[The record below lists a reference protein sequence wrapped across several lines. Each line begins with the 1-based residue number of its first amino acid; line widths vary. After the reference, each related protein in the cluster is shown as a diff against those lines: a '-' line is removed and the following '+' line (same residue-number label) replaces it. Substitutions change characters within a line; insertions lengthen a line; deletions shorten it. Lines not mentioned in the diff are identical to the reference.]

1 MRAKIIAT
9 LFVCLAALV
18 AVTLTLANGAGRE
31 YRDAATDALKAGGQ
45 AVRIA
50 HLVNEYS
57 LATAAELAVSVNEVA
72 AGFACPKTEADLAA
86 ANAEQTPMLDPTTG
100 QPMRNAAGLV
110 LDTNGQPI
118 LPVAPGSR
126 CTLTQHVAVMNALD
140 AWTNSHVQRLQQAAA
155 VDLASRGPGFSLP
168 MAPDLVIAAN
178 ADGEVIARIGRD
190 MRDWYGP
197 EKPNMSVFFPVQ
209 QAELLA
215 QTGVPSMQTG
225 TIVWREHDSAPPK
238 LAVIGVAPVMRM
250 IDGTNTFLGTVIV
263 GNFVTDD
270 VATDTAT
277 TASRVDLFYWYMQ
290 GSNIAL
296 AAHNTTMPGGL
307 DNELLSASLAPVNG
321 AAVSLNE
328 AIGSDPGTVFTTTL
342 STGDFVVQPVVLT
355 RAEGA
360 TGAPVVGMV
369 AISSLSRSTG
379 PLAQLFSALPGVAM
393 ALFLVGVVVII
404 ASLRQYLAP
413 LGDIG
418 KGVLEVIAGNKDYM
432 WPVDDKSD
440 FSDLSHSLNIMS
452 ARLQGKRDPDA
463 EEGDGSEAWATPGAP
478 GEPSKKGLGGLGLRK
493 RNTEIG
499 EDTPNANGGT
509 PE

>member
-18 AVTLTLANGAGRE
+18 AVTLTLATGAGRE
-31 YRDAATDALKAGGQ
+31 YQATATESLKAGGQ

-72 AGFACPKTEADLAA
+72 AGFACPKTDAELAA
-86 ANAEQTPMLDPTTG
+86 ANAEQTPMLNPATG
-100 QPMRNAAGLV
+100 QPMRNDAGLM
-110 LDTNGQPI
+110 LDTSGQPI
-118 LPVAPGSR
+118 LPVLPGSR
-126 CTLTQHVAVMNALD
+126 CASIQRVAVMNALET
-140 AWTNSHVQRLQQAAA
+140 WTNGHVQRLQQADA
-155 VDLASRGPGFSLP
+155 VDVASRGPGFTLA

-190 MRDWYGP
+190 MRDWHGP
-197 EKPNMSVFFPVQ
+197 GKPNMSAFLPVQ

-215 QTGVPSMQTG
+215 QTGVPSLQTG
-225 TIVWREHDSAPPK
+225 TIIWREHDSAPAK
-238 LAVIGVAPVMRM
+238 LAVVGVAPVMRM
-250 IDGTNTFLGTVIV
+250 INGTNTFLGTVIV

-270 VATDTAT
+270 VATDTAS
-277 TASRVDLFYWYMQ
+277 TASRVDVFYWYMQ
-290 GSNIAL
+290 GSTLAL
-296 AAHNTTMPGGL
+296 AARDTTMPSGL
-307 DNELLSASLAPVNG
+307 DNELLGASLSPANG
-321 AAVSLNE
+321 AAVSLDV
-328 AIGSDPGTVFTTTL
+328 AVGADPGSVFSAAL
-342 STGDFVVQPVVLT
+342 SNGDFVVQPIVLART
-355 RAEGA
+355 EGVP
-360 TGAPVVGMV
+360 TVGMV
-369 AISSLSRSTG
+369 AISSLSASTG
-379 PLAQLFSALPGVAM
+379 PLSQLFSLLPGVAIM
-393 ALFLVGVVVII
+393 LFLVGAVVII

-440 FSDLSHSLNIMS
+440 FSDISHSLNIMS

-463 EEGDGSEAWATPGAP
+463 EEGDGSEAWATPGAA
-478 GEPSKKGLGGLGLRK
+478 GEPPRKSLGALGLRK
-493 RNTEIG
+493 RTTETG
-499 EDTPNANGGT
+499 EDSPTNANGGT